1 MRKLVSIAVAAV
13 LLSATSAF
21 AEESGVFLGAE
32 IGYGGEKHETK
43 TAGIIAQ
50 AFANGA
56 TSATLKHDGGGVKYG
71 VVVGYKQFFT
81 QYFGLRYY
89 ANVSIMHGNLKNDDY
104 IGTIWKTRLNGNLI
118 NYGANVDFLANFVA
132 NETLDFGA
140 FIGLGIG
147 GNTWSS
153 KDLDD
158 FEDRE
163 VATVAQAVGQ
173 IWKLSKTS
181 FDLSLNVGLRTNIA
195 THHGI
200 ELVAKVPFL
209 ETKLLDKSV
218 SVNGNSG
225 SVKSTL
231 THTFSVTAR
240 YIFSF

>member
-43 TAGIIAQ
+43 TAGIITQ

-163 VATVAQAVGQ
+163 VATVTQAVGQ

>member
-43 TAGIIAQ
+43 TAVIIAQ
-50 AFANGA
+50 
-56 TSATLKHDGGGVKYG
+56 ATLKHDGGGIKYG

-218 SVNGNSG
+218 SMNGNSG